1 MNYRIIGRTA
11 GTILLTEAVCL
22 VIPLIAALIYGEGVL
37 PFIISAA
44 VMCAVGVPLNRLKLG
59 KTRFYARDGFAA
71 AALGWMIMSLFGAL
85 PFALCGR
92 LGSFADCVF
101 ESASGFTTTG
111 SSILT
116 DIESLPKSILLWRS
130 FTHFIGGMGV
140 VVLTTAIVPADGERA
155 QFLMRAEV
163 PGPTADKLVPRLADS
178 SKILYAIYAALTV
191 IQIIL
196 LLICGLSF
204 YDSLNVAFA
213 TAGTGGF
220 SVMNASIGGYGNSA
234 AEVVTSVFMLLF
246 ALNFV
251 IYFLI
256 ITKKAKQALMSEE
269 LRFFLAV
276 VLAAII
282 IVAVNTA
289 GYYSS
294 LGENL
299 RITFFTVASI
309 ISSTGF
315 SVTDHDLWPELSK
328 SVVIIIMMIGACAG
342 STGGGIKASRVL
354 LGLRTLKRAILQM
367 IHPNSVNIV
376 RLDGRAVEEKT
387 LIGIMQ
393 FIVAY
398 FLTLFIV
405 MLLLSFDRLG
415 FVERFTAALTCMS
428 NVGPGLG
435 AIGPSGN
442 FAALSVFSKLL
453 LALTMIIG
461 RLEIWPILIFFSSF
475 VSKK

>member
-22 VIPLIAALIYGEGVL
+22 VIPLIAALIYREGVL

-92 LGSFADCVF
+92 FGSFVDCVF

-204 YDSLNVAFA
+204 YDSLIVAFA

-220 SVMNASIGGYGNSA
+220 SVMNASIGGYGNPA
-234 AEVVTSVFMLLF
+234 AEIVTSVFMLLF

-294 LGENL
+294 LGDNL

-367 IHPNSVNIV
+367 IHPNSVTIV

>member
-1 MNYRIIGRTA
+1 
-11 GTILLTEAVCL
+11 
-22 VIPLIAALIYGEGVL
+22 
-37 PFIISAA
+37 
-44 VMCAVGVPLNRLKLG
+44 
-59 KTRFYARDGFAA
+59 
-71 AALGWMIMSLFGAL
+71 
-85 PFALCGR
+85 
-92 LGSFADCVF
+92 
-101 ESASGFTTTG
+101 
-111 SSILT
+111 
-116 DIESLPKSILLWRS
+116 
-130 FTHFIGGMGV
+130 
-140 VVLTTAIVPADGERA
+140 
-155 QFLMRAEV
+155 
-163 PGPTADKLVPRLADS
+163 
-178 SKILYAIYAALTV
+178 
-191 IQIIL
+191 
-196 LLICGLSF
+196 
-204 YDSLNVAFA
+204 
-213 TAGTGGF
+213 
-220 SVMNASIGGYGNSA
+220 MNASIGGYGNPA
-234 AEVVTSVFMLLF
+234 AEIVTSVFMLLF

-251 IYFLI
+251 IYFLV
-256 ITKKAKQALMSEE
+256 ITKKAKQALKSEE

-367 IHPNSVNIV
+367 IHPNSVTIV

-387 LIGIMQ
+387 LTGIMQ

-398 FLTLFIV
+398 YLTLFIV

>member
-11 GTILLTEAVCL
+11 GTILIIEAVCL

-44 VMCAVGVPLNRLKLG
+44 VMCAVGLPLSRLKVG

-85 PFALCGR
+85 PFAVSGGF
-92 LGSFADCVF
+92 GSFADCIF
-101 ESASGFTTTG
+101 EATSGFTTTG

-140 VVLTTAIVPADGERA
+140 VVLTTAIVPADGEGA

-178 SKILYAIYAALTV
+178 SKILCGIYAALTG
-191 IQIIL
+191 IQVIL

-204 YDSLNVAFA
+204 YDSINVAFA

-220 SVMNASIGGYGNSA
+220 SVMHASIGGYGNPA
-234 AEVVTSVFMLLF
+234 AEVVTAVFMLLF

-256 ITKKAKQALMSEE
+256 ITKKAKQALKSEE

-276 VLAAII
+276 VAAAVI
-282 IVAVNTA
+282 IVAINTA
-289 GYYSS
+289 GYYPS

-299 RITFFTVASI
+299 RVTFFTVASI

-315 SVTDHDLWPELSK
+315 SVTDHNVWPELSK
-328 SVVIIIMMIGACAG
+328 SIVIIIMMIGACAG

-387 LIGIMQ
+387 LTGIMQ

-405 MLLLSFDRLG
+405 MLLLSFDSLG

-442 FAALSVFSKLL
+442 FAALNVFSKLI

>member
-92 LGSFADCVF
+92 FGSFADCVF

-220 SVMNASIGGYGNSA
+220 SVMNASIGGYGNPA
-234 AEVVTSVFMLLF
+234 AEIVTSVFMLLF

-251 IYFLI
+251 IYFLVL
-256 ITKKAKQALMSEE
+256 TKKAKQALKSEE

-315 SVTDHDLWPELSK
+315 SVTDHNLWPELSK

-367 IHPNSVNIV
+367 IHPNSVTIV

-415 FVERFTAALTCMS
+415 FVERL
-428 NVGPGLG
+428 GPGLG